1 MVVLLGETG
10 GMNDGSFGIKVPFFR
25 TGRGASGHGS
35 GRSDGGDR
43 VLVVGAAVLRPQD
56 RAGADR
62 GAAVTVQGGAGA
74 PVDDVVAAVAYGVQ
88 APLLVVAAVPRRLNA
103 GRAVGGVAPAVGDH
117 PVGVVDDA
125 VPPAAERHE
134 LPLQVGAAV
143 PAPLLEVGPGR
154 DAPAAVQHEAAGHVG
169 DLHPAGGNGGRV
181 QGGDLAGE
189 GQLDHVGQGGE
200 RRVGR
205 RHR

>member
-56 RAGADR
+56 RAGAGR

-74 PVDDVVAAVAYGVQ
+74 PVDDVVAAVATGSRRHCWLLPPFHGACMQV
-88 APLLVVAAVPRRLNA
+88 APLAVLPQLSATIPLVLLTMRYHPLPSGTNCHCRLVLPSQRHCWRLHPDGPLPPLSSTRPLVTLA
-103 GRAVGGVAPAVGDH
+103 TLTQ
-117 PVGVVDDA
+117 PVGT
-125 VPPAAERHE
+125 
-134 LPLQVGAAV
+134 GAAF
-143 PAPLLEVGPGR
+143 
-154 DAPAAVQHEAAGHVG
+154 
-169 DLHPAGGNGGRV
+169 
-181 QGGDLAGE
+181 
-189 GQLDHVGQGGE
+189 
-200 RRVGR
+200 RVGIWPEKVSLTT
-205 RHR
+205 